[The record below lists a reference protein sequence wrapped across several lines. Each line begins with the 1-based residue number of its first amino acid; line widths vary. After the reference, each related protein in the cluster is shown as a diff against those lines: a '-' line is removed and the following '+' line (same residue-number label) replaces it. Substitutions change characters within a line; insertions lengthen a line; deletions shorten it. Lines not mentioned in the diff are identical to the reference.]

1 MWRRILRQQPS
12 RNHLFIYIVPATP
25 YFASFS
31 FPFSPDISGSR
42 DWPWYG
48 PPVWKRRR
56 RCSEQTCAARR
67 PHPTSPATWPR
78 PPRAPMILSYRIS
91 TGWRR
96 HRPTTVERCG
106 ANDRQSAGRGP
117 LAWHTGSRIEE
128 AASDWVIST
137 GTTSDATELGPDR
150 GGGDSWGR
158 RTGVSLHGVSSHTCR
173 SILTEYDIS

>member
-128 AASDWVIST
+128 IQDR
-137 GTTSDATELGPDR
+137 R
-150 GGGDSWGR
+150 GGKRLGHLHRYNLGCDGARSGQR
-158 RTGVSLHGVSSHTCR
+158 RRWLLRPTYGSLVAWR
-173 SILTEYDIS
+173 Q